1 MYNFGGC
8 AVWEMALPACY
19 QMSLE
24 SGTVYADRVDAR
36 SAHHVE
42 KNWRD
47 DVIWASH
54 HGVNAT

>member
-8 AVWEMALPACY
+8 AVWEMELPVY
-19 QMSLE
+19 HQMSLE
-24 SGTVYADRVDAR
+24 SVTVSADHVDAR

-47 DVIWASH
+47 DVIWDGH